1 MAVNKHLFTSL
12 VGTICLMATTGCA
25 TNSITLPHWFAQE
38 PAQTEPADPVM
49 KSQQQMMAEQGIYY
63 RPDSRSQMQSH
74 PQQPQSGESLW
85 LTPKQLYKPDYTHKS
100 LSDYAEQLAMQ
111 LMSKGRQLS
120 ARSLVG
126 VTSFVRLDDTLNRSN
141 VLGNQLS
148 ELFINEIQEYG
159 ISVVDFKTTGDISV
173 RSNGDFVFSRDTYD
187 LANDLAVDF
196 VLSGTLIR
204 NEKGVKVNARIISMN
219 NRVVV
224 SSATLFIPHFVI
236 EELEPK
242 FVMM

>member
-1 MAVNKHLFTSL
+1 MPANKQFLTSL
-12 VGTICLMATTGCA
+12 VAGISLMVTTGCA
-25 TNSITLPHWFAQE
+25 TNSVTLPHWFAQE
-38 PAQTEPADPVM
+38 PAKTESSEPAM
-49 KSQQQMMAEQGIYY
+49 KSQQQIMAEQGIYY
-63 RPDSRSQMQSH
+63 RPDSRSQMPSY
-74 PQQPQSGESLW
+74 PQQQQSDESLW

-100 LSDYAEQLAMQ
+100 LSDYAEQLAME
-111 LMSKGRQLS
+111 LMNKGRQLS
-120 ARSLVG
+120 AHSLVG

-159 ISVVDFKTTGDISV
+159 ISVVDFKVTGDISV
-173 RSNGDFVFSRDTYD
+173 RSDGDFVFSRDTYD
-187 LANDLAVDF
+187 LANNLAVDF

-224 SSATLFIPHFVI
+224 SSATLFIPHFVV
-236 EELEPK
+236 EALEPK
-242 FVMM
+242 YVMM